1 MGRLDRLAVA
11 IGGLA
16 VQVDVTDREQAVG
29 AVERTVQE
37 LGRLDV
43 VVNAAG
49 VMLEAIEYIV
59 TRPRRVAV
67 NKVLV
72 RPTEQA

>member
-16 VQVDVTDREQAVG
+16 LQADVTDREQAVG

-67 NKVLV
+67 NEVLV

>member
-29 AVERTVQE
+29 AVGRTVQE
-37 LGRLDV
+37 LGRLDGG
-43 VVNAAG
+43 VNAAG
-49 VMLEAIEYIV
+49 VMREAIEYIV

-67 NKVLV
+67 NEVLV